1 MRRCLICDDHPL
13 MVDALRLMLQSR
25 WPECEF
31 LVATDY
37 PSAIGMAECSPDLVV
52 ADLSMP
58 GREPMSGMRA
68 VRTAFATARLI
79 VFSGQLDDRIL
90 VELLSL
96 QVDGILAKSEAPA
109 LMIPAIELVL
119 AGGRYLPQR
128 IAELAVRRDADPS
141 QGLAPR
147 LSPRQKEIV
156 QLLAKGRSNKE
167 IAQALRLSP
176 ATVKTHV
183 AQAMATLSAST
194 RAEAAARATALG
206 LA

>member
-1 MRRCLICDDHPL
+1 MKRCVICDDHPL

-25 WPECEF
+25 WPDCEF
-31 LVATDY
+31 LVAVDY
-37 PSAIGMAECSPDLVV
+37 PAALALAESGPELVI

-58 GREPMSGMRA
+58 GRDPLPGMRA
-68 VRTAFATARLI
+68 LRGAFADTRLV
-79 VFSGQLDDRIL
+79 VFSGQLDDRML
-90 VELLSL
+90 VELLSM
-96 QVDGILAKSEAPA
+96 QVDGILAKNEAPA
-109 LMIPAIELVL
+109 LVIPAIELVL
-119 AGGRYLPQR
+119 AGGSYLPRR
-128 IAELAVRRDADPS
+128 IAELAVRPDADPA

-147 LSPRQKEIV
+147 LSPRQREIV
-156 QLLAKGRSNKE
+156 RLLAKGRSNKE
-167 IAQALRLSP
+167 IALALALSP